1 MEAKT
6 SDFKY
11 FLIGLSCLGIVLIGL
26 IALPIVLIIVGAV
39 ILLKSLL

>member
-11 FLIGLSCLGIVLIGL
+11 FLIGLACLGIVLIGL
-26 IALPIVLIIVGAV
+26 IALPIVLIIVGVV
-39 ILLKSLL
+39 ILLKSWL